1 LHLHVTPL
9 LLLFHQALL
18 PPISPMPTSHG
29 RCYDLAW
36 WCGPHWGRTQQ
47 SPWFHHPGWHLAD
60 FTSAAVRGD
69 SAVGLPSAPPY
80 RRHHGV
86 RLPDRLPLVVVA
98 VRVVRLPANGC
109 RLQRCLLSC
118 CMVIDGG
125 HWVTADGFYG
135 ELRPLRAQR
144 LVVFSLSSSENLLS
158 SMLAN
163 NDSTCGC
170 RSPPWRHCR
179 EVLGETSPPSS
190 PQHCVAYRGLLIVVE
205 PLPPL
210 CPVLVGHGGRHDLA
224 WWRGRPGQ
232 GGARR
237 TSSVPPSVAT
247 ARSGSVVRPLQEA
260 PWGWATAHGGG
271 DASCAA

>member
-1 LHLHVTPL
+1 MSHRYCFCFIRRCCHPYLQCR
-9 LLLFHQALL
+9 QAMAGATTWLGGVVL
-18 PPISPMPTSHG
+18 IG
-29 RCYDLAW
+29 
-36 WCGPHWGRTQQ
+36 GGTQQ

-86 RLPDRLPLVVVA
+86 GLPDRLSLAVVA

-135 ELRPLRAQR
+135 ELTPLRAQR
-144 LVVFSLSSSENLLS
+144 LVVVSLSSSENLLS

-163 NDSTCGC
+163 NDRTCGC
-170 RSPPWRHCR
+170 RSPLWRHCR

-190 PQHCVAYRGLLIVVE
+190 PQHCVAYRG
-205 PLPPL
+205 
-210 CPVLVGHGGRHDLA
+210 D
-224 WWRGRPGQ
+224 
-232 GGARR
+232 
-237 TSSVPPSVAT
+237 SSLSWSHYHPY
-247 ARSGSVVRPLQEA
+247 VRC
-260 PWGWATAHGGG
+260 W
-271 DASCAA
+271 